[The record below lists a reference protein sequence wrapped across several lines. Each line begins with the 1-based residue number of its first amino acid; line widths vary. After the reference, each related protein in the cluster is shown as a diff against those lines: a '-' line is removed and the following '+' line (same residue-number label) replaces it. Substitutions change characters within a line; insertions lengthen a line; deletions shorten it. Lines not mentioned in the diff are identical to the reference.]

1 MRLDFILHSLAILQ
15 IDLFFFLLHLTM
27 VISFSNTFV

>member
-15 IDLFFFLLHLTM
+15 IDLFFF
-27 VISFSNTFV
+27 SFTLDDGHKLF